1 MATLS
6 ESVRK
11 ITTFLLAIFLWSH
24 ALFVLN
30 LQSTFAARCAQY
42 LRLTISETIL
52 LALLVIFSFASGS
65 GFWKPFRSLLYIY
78 AFPFVVFWK
87 LLYWFFRALGALNRW
102 FKAQAYQSADTLVV
116 EQTELPAPPSD
127 PATVPAKP
135 GAEERTKEF
144 LNFSLRPFRRFTFL
158 WCILLLSATHIQIVW
173 VCLAVLMLHLAR
185 RIFGLLKV
193 MLFFD
198 PYMKRAIESIFEV
211 VGNAV
216 DAIDAFT
223 PDTTPS
229 KELKSRWNE
238 VKTWK
243 MITGFLRDEYLVS
256 RWAWVLGA
264 VSFGAIYVYIALL
277 FSFAYF
283 GIARVSG
290 ISYPWPDSLVA
301 SLFIPLFAK
310 ELPKTI
316 LLRVLGGIHFSL
328 AVTIGIGTFFGF
340 LQRRLFAIRT
350 AATVMN
356 DKLIDATFQEKFSA
370 LGTTLEKPPVDASQ
384 EQTGTQARKKNKTGK
399 KKKSKRPR

>member
-6 ESVRK
+6 ENIRK
-11 ITTFLLAIFLWSH
+11 VTTFLLAVFLWLH
-24 ALFVLN
+24 ALFILN
-30 LQSTFAARCAQY
+30 VQSGFAARCAQY

-52 LALLVIFSFASGS
+52 LALLIIFSFASGS

-78 AFPFVVFWK
+78 AFPFVLFWK
-87 LLYWFFRALGALNRW
+87 VLYWFFRALGTLNRW
-102 FKAQAYQSADTLVV
+102 FKAQAYQSAGTLAV
-116 EQTELPAPPSD
+116 EPKELPAPPLTS
-127 PATVPAKP
+127 TTKPAKP
-135 GAEERTKEF
+135 GTKERAKDT
-144 LNFSLRPFRRFTFL
+144 LNFLLRPFRRFTFL
-158 WCILLLSATHIQIVW
+158 WCILLLSASHIQIVW
-173 VCLAVLMLHLAR
+173 VCLIVLMLHLAR

-198 PYMKRAIESIFEV
+198 PYMKRAIDTMFTI
-211 VGNAV
+211 VGNAA
-216 DAIDAFT
+216 DAVDAFT

-229 KELKSRWNE
+229 QELKNRWNE

-243 MITGFLRDEYLVS
+243 MITSFLRDEYLVS

-264 VSFGAIYVYIALL
+264 VSFGVIYGYIALL

-316 LLRVLGGIHFSL
+316 VLRILGGIHFSL
-328 AVTIGIGTFFGF
+328 AVTVGIGTFFGF
-340 LQRRLFAIRT
+340 LHRRLFAIRA
-350 AATVMN
+350 AATVVN
-356 DKLIDATFQEKFSA
+356 DKLIDKIFEEKFLI
-370 LGTTLEKPPVDASQ
+370 LGKKLEVSPAPQKQIPAPEQKPP
-384 EQTGTQARKKNKTGK
+384 NKGK
-399 KKKSKRPR
+399 KKKRK

>member
-1 MATLS
+1 MAAFS
-6 ESVRK
+6 ENIRK
-11 ITTFLLAIFLWSH
+11 ITTFLLAVFLWSH

-30 LQSTFAARCAQY
+30 VQSTFAARCAQY

-52 LALLVIFSFASGS
+52 LALLIIFSFASGS
-65 GFWKPFRSLLYIY
+65 GFWKPFRSVLYIY
-78 AFPFVVFWK
+78 AFPFVLFWK
-87 LLYWFFRALGALNRW
+87 FLYWLSRGIWALHRW
-102 FKAQAYQSADTLVV
+102 FKAQAYQSAETLVV
-116 EQTELPAPPSD
+116 EQKESPAPPPTPTTT
-127 PATVPAKP
+127 PAEP
-135 GAEERTKEF
+135 GTKERAKEF
-144 LNFSLRPFRRFTFL
+144 LNFLLRPFRRFTFL

-173 VCLAVLMLHLAR
+173 VCLVVLILHLAR
-185 RIFGLLKV
+185 RMFGLLKV

-198 PYMKRAIESIFEV
+198 PYMKRAIAKIFDI

-229 KELKSRWNE
+229 QELKTKWNE

-264 VSFGAIYVYIALL
+264 VSFGVIYVYIALL

-290 ISYPWPDSLVA
+290 ISYPWSDSLVA

-316 LLRVLGGIHFSL
+316 LLRVLGGLHFSL
-328 AVTIGIGTFFGF
+328 AVTVGIGTFFGF
-340 LQRRLFAIRT
+340 LHRRLFAIRT
-350 AATVMN
+350 AATVVN
-356 DKLIDATFQEKFSA
+356 DKLIDKIFEEKFLI
-370 LGTTLEKPPVDASQ
+370 LGKKLEVSPAPQKQIPAPEQKPP
-384 EQTGTQARKKNKTGK
+384 NKGK
-399 KKKSKRPR
+399 KKRRK

>member
-1 MATLS
+1 MAALS
-6 ESVRK
+6 ESIRK

-78 AFPFVVFWK
+78 AFPFVLFWK
-87 LLYWFFRALGALNRW
+87 LLYWFFRTLGALNRW

-116 EQTELPAPPSD
+116 EQKELPAPPST
-127 PATVPAKP
+127 PTTAPAKP
-135 GAEERTKEF
+135 GAKERTKEF
-144 LNFSLRPFRRFTFL
+144 LNLVLRPFRRFTFL
-158 WCILLLSATHIQIVW
+158 WCILLLSASHIQIVW
-173 VCLAVLMLHLAR
+173 VCLVVLMLHLAR
-185 RIFGLLKV
+185 RIFSLLKV

-198 PYMKRAIESIFEV
+198 PYMKRAIEKMFDI

-216 DAIDAFT
+216 DAINAFT

-229 KELKSRWNE
+229 QELKARWNE

-256 RWAWVLGA
+256 RWAWLLGA
-264 VSFGAIYVYIALL
+264 VSFGAIYLYIALL

-290 ISYPWPDSLVA
+290 ISYPWADSLVA

-316 LLRVLGGIHFSL
+316 SLRVLGGIHFTL

-340 LQRRLFAIRT
+340 LHRRLFAIRT
-350 AATVMN
+350 AATVVN
-356 DKLIDATFQEKFSA
+356 DKLIDKIFEEKSSM
-370 LGTTLEKPPVDASQ
+370 LGAKLAVQPGNPPQRQPPVQ
-384 EQTGTQARKKNKTGK
+384 EQKPTNKGK
-399 KKKSKRPR
+399 KKRLK